1 MNTKSFNRIG
11 LVGRQ
16 GNPHVVDSL
25 HRVRT
30 LFEELGGEYV
40 VENDTAQMRGVDNLA
55 TENRADLGRDC
66 DLIVVVGGD
75 GSILGVARDLAHS
88 GVPILGVN
96 RGGLGFLA
104 DIAPNQIERQGREV
118 LLGQYRVEKHFLLDM
133 IVRSN
138 GKSGG
143 SSPALND
150 IVVNAG
156 TMSRMMD
163 FSLFVDDEFV
173 YQQRSDGLIIATPTG
188 STAYSLS
195 AGGPI
200 MHPGLDAIVVVPM
213 FPHTLT
219 SRPLVVRGDSKI
231 RVELGNAADTPMVSA
246 DSQVDFVLKAGDHVE
261 IEKHP
266 HPLNLAYPI
275 GHSFFDACRSKL
287 DWASRLGGGP

>member
-1 MNTKSFNRIG
+1 MNTKPFNRVG

-25 HRVRT
+25 QRVRT
-30 LFEELGGEYV
+30 LFEELGVEYV
-40 VENDTAQMRGVDNLA
+40 VENDTAQMLGVDNLA

-133 IVRSN
+133 IVRSK

-150 IVVNAG
+150 IVVSAG

-163 FSLFVDDEFV
+163 FSLFVDNEFV

-261 IEKHP
+261 IQKHP